1 MQAGQGEVCPSCG
14 VVLPGHVRRCPSCG
28 FLLAAAPGP
37 VYQNSLPPRR
47 PRPPRSVRSNLP
59 TVIAIAGVAVAFAIA
74 VIGFG
79 LMRQRDNERT
89 VLQAA
94 SIAVSA
100 PPAPKPAP
108 PQIALEPTT
117 LFAKAKSAALAWH
130 NDAALISIDITPIVD
145 GKVDPSGKLVFT
157 FGKPAGKKIGP
168 GMPLAPLGFV
178 VTANANGIQADE
190 HATNKAVA
198 VAEPNCIFDDVLA
211 KAENA
216 GVSRGD
222 RLHLRYT
229 MSDKNARGVWRVSR
243 DGEAEILRTLD
254 GSNCAIIVH

>member
-1 MQAGQGEVCPSCG
+1 
-14 VVLPGHVRRCPSCG
+14 
-28 FLLAAAPGP
+28 
-37 VYQNSLPPRR
+37 
-47 PRPPRSVRSNLP
+47 VRSNLP